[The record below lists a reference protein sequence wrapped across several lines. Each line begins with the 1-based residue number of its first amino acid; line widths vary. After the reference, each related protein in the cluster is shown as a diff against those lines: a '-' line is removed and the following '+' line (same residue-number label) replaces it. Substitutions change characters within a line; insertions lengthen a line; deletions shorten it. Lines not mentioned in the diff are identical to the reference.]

1 MNKFLLLGIAIL
13 GICFGNSFMQANK
26 ATEIVKKS
34 EEKLRG
40 KSNKVELQINIV
52 RPSWKRSMIA
62 KSWSKGSENS
72 LILIT
77 SPARDK
83 GTVFL
88 KRDKEIWNYVPTI
101 ERTIKLPPSMMMQS
115 WMGTD
120 FKNDDLVRESSMVKD
135 YNHKLLG
142 EERIREVDCYKIEFD
157 PKPDAPVVWGKLVV
171 WVSKDEYLQVRAEF
185 FDEEGEMVQ
194 IMEGFDFK
202 SFDGRV
208 LPARVRMTPLDEEGH
223 YTEMVYK
230 SMVFDI
236 DIDESFFTTQNMKR
250 IR

>member
-1 MNKFLLLGIAIL
+1 MVWF
-13 GICFGNSFMQANK
+13 FSSFMQTDSAL
-26 ATEIVKKS
+26 EIVKKS
-34 EEKLRG
+34 EDKLRG
-40 KSNKVELQINIV
+40 NSNQVEIQINIV
-52 RPSWKRSMIA
+52 RPSWKRSMVA

-120 FKNDDLVRESSMVKD
+120 FKNDDLVRESSMVND

-142 EERIREVDCYKIEFD
+142 EERIRDVDCHKIEFD
-157 PKPDAPVVWGKLVV
+157 PKTDAPVVWGKLIV
-171 WVSKDEYLQVRAEF
+171 WISKDEYLQVKAEF

-194 IMEGFDFK
+194 VMEGFDFK
-202 SFDGRV
+202 TFDGRL
-208 LPARVRMTPLDEEGH
+208 LPSRVRMTPLDEEGQ
-223 YTEMVYK
+223 YTEMEYK
-230 SMVFDI
+230 SMAFDI
-236 DIDESFFTTQNMKR
+236 DIDDSFFTTQNMKR